1 MEELRIWPWPEDS
14 TLVPSVWAMP
24 RTWSKDESDP
34 GRSKFSPGV
43 PSAKS
48 SLFQCTTS
56 AFSPGGRW
64 GRQRAHRVPSLGGSE
79 ALRLRAEQAV
89 SRAGLA
95 WARGLPP
102 IKGGVTRRS
111 PGSQLGRS
119 GPEGLLLPPI
129 PLLASGLARSPRAPA
144 LPSSATFCTLSPRA
158 GPRSRPHALLRAP
171 TAPSVM
177 LLITPDPDGLL
188 LTCPPPQTQTPAKVR
203 NRNQGCSSSEVPGPG
218 LRLGA
223 IVIIRVCLLNE

>member
-1 MEELRIWPWPEDS
+1 M
-14 TLVPSVWAMP
+14 PSVWAIP

-48 SLFQCTTS
+48 SPFQCTTS

-64 GRQRAHRVPSLGGSE
+64 GHQRAHRVPSLGGSE

-102 IKGGVTRRS
+102 INGGVTRRS
-111 PGSQLGRS
+111 PGSQLCRS
-119 GPEGLLLPPI
+119 SPEGLLLPPL
-129 PLLASGLARSPRAPA
+129 PLLTSGLARSPRAPA
-144 LPSSATFCTLSPRA
+144 LPSPATFSTLSPRA
-158 GPRSRPHALLRAP
+158 GPPSCPRALLWAP

-188 LTCPPPQTQTPAKVR
+188 LTCHPPRPRPSPPAKVR

-223 IVIIRVCLLNE
+223 IVIRVCLLNE